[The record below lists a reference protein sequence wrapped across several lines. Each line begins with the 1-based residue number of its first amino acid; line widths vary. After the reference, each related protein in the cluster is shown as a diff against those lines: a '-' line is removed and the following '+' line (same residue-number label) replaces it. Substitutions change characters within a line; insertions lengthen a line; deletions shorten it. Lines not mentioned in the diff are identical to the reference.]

1 MMSDTTA
8 PRLYVPAVTGIYSA
22 FDPIALPLLRLTMGL
37 ILMPHGCQKLFGWFG
52 GMGFGKFADFFDK
65 IGWYPAAFWVT
76 LVALTELVGGFMLAV
91 GLLTRFA
98 AAAIVIFMINAV
110 WYTGHRSGFFWSNG
124 GLEYSLLIGMVALV
138 FLIKGGGRFSVD
150 HALGWEL

>member
-1 MMSDTTA
+1 MADMTA
-8 PRLYVPAVTGIYSA
+8 PRPYVPALSGIYRA
-22 FDPIALPLLRLTMGL
+22 LDPIALPLLRLTIGL

-65 IGWYPAAFWVT
+65 IGWYPAAFWLA

-91 GLLTRFA
+91 GFLTRFA
-98 AAAIVIFMINAV
+98 AAAICIFMINAV
-110 WYTGHRSGFFWSNG
+110 WFTSAKGFFWTVG

-138 FLIKGGGRFSVD
+138 FLIKGGGKYSID
-150 HALGWEL
+150 HVLGREL